1 MSTMQSKAT
10 TEAATTEATT
20 EAALCFLPRASPDLF
35 YAPQLT
41 SQHPPHPQAL
51 LTAPHSGFPLGQRKT
66 QIPFEGKGV
75 SL

>member
-10 TEAATTEATT
+10 TEAAGTN
-20 EAALCFLPRASPDLF
+20 LCVFFPGPGLDLF
-35 YAPQLT
+35 CAPQLT

-66 QIPFEGKGV
+66 QVPFEGEGV